1 MDNTKPKAT
10 PKDFFLWLG
19 AVVTLYASIGALIT
33 LLFQYI
39 DYAFPDPLQNYVD
52 PFNTA
57 ISFAMASLI
66 VLVPASVILFRL
78 IRSDIAR
85 DPSRNEVW
93 VRRWALVLTLFL
105 AGALVIGD
113 LIALINTFL
122 NGDLTTRF
130 ILKVAVV
137 LLVAGLAFFH
147 FLADLR
153 GYWNA
158 HHARANMV
166 GIAAGVLVLAAIVS
180 GFLIIGSPSTQRLL
194 RADQQKVGDLQTI
207 QWQVVN
213 YWQQKQKLPAVLTD
227 LEDPISGFT
236 VPTDRETGVAY
247 EYRVTSSNA
256 FELCATLNKKSIA
269 QPANGSIAKPIMYGG
284 IEGENWQHEEGRQ
297 CFERTIDPERYPPI
311 SKGR

>member
-105 AGALVIGD
+105 AGAVVIGD

-236 VPTDRETGVAY
+236 VPTDRETGAPY
-247 EYRVTSSNA
+247 EYRVIGTTS
-256 FELCATLNKKSIA
+256 FELCATFNKESLREK
-269 QPANGSIAKPIMYGG
+269 ANGSVPRPVSVYGV
-284 IEGENWQHEEGRQ
+284 ESENWQHGAGEL